1 MSDGVVGKRP
11 TRGCPQGSILGPIIW
26 DLTFQ
31 PCLEMLNELQ
41 EVERVAGFAEDLAV
55 VIKGN
60 SRLEIERKSNV
71 VTREMAS
78 WCSSNNKL
86 TVSAEKTK
94 FVLFKGKLNLNIA
107 PIIKMNN
114 KTIKKYKLLH
124 ISDQH
129 LTKG

>member
-1 MSDGVVGKRP
+1 MELWAKDRQEDVL
-11 TRGCPQGSILGPIIW
+11 RGRFW

-41 EVERVAGFAEDLAV
+41 EVERVVGFADDLAV

-60 SRLEIERKSNV
+60 SRLEIERKSNA

-78 WCSSNNKL
+78 WCSNNKL

-94 FVLFKGKLNLNIA
+94 FVLFTGKLNLNTG
-107 PIIKMNN
+107 PIIFYLQFYT
-114 KTIKKYKLLH
+114 KTFNI
-124 ISDQH
+124 
-129 LTKG
+129 